1 MSPSGTRA
9 SGLYVGTVRHR
20 RHRPVGNE
28 FRYRTYHVLLDLD
41 ELDDLDRR
49 VVGFGHNRAAVT
61 SLHDVDHLGPLRLP
75 LREKLARW
83 LAEQGV
89 ALPDGPV
96 RLLTGLRVLGYG
108 FNPVSWWFCHHA
120 DGRLALIVAEVTN
133 TFGDSYS
140 YLLDDLEHRADGTV
154 RARAPKVFHVSP
166 FLGIEGL
173 EYGFVFRPPDS
184 GRALVHMTVTD
195 GQGVVL
201 DATQDGRRKELTSAG
216 LWRALLRHPH
226 LPLRTIVLIHRQAL
240 RLWWRRVRFHRR
252 PEPPGNAYPTADPV
266 QPSSGA
272 TTQERA

>member
-1 MSPSGTRA
+1 MSPSDHRESA
-9 SGLYVGTVRHR
+9 LYVGTVRHR

-28 FRYRTYHVLLDLD
+28 FRYPTYHVLLDLD
-41 ELDDLDRR
+41 ELEELDRR

-61 SLHDVDHLGPLRLP
+61 SLHDVDHLGPLHLP

-83 LAEQGV
+83 LDAQGV

-120 DGRLALIVAEVTN
+120 DGRLALVVAEVRN

-154 RARAPKVFHVSP
+154 RTRASKVFHVSP

-173 EYGFVFRPPDS
+173 EYGFVFHPPDD
-184 GRALVHMTVTD
+184 GRALVHMTVSD
-195 GQGVVL
+195 RHGVVL
-201 DATQDGRRKELTSAG
+201 DATQDGRRHELTSAG

-240 RLWWRRVRFHRR
+240 RLWWRRAGFHRR
-252 PEPPGNAYPTADPV
+252 PAPPDNAYPTDEPDR
-266 QPSSGA
+266 PRSGA
-272 TTQERA
+272 STQERA

>member
-1 MSPSGTRA
+1 MSTSALRA
-9 SGLYVGTVRHR
+9 SALYVGTVRHR
-20 RHRPVGNE
+20 RQRPVGNE

-41 ELDDLDRR
+41 EVEELDRR

-61 SLHDVDHLGPLRLP
+61 TLHDVDHLGPARLP

-83 LAEQGV
+83 LAAQGV

-120 DGRLALIVAEVTN
+120 DGRLALVVAEVRN

-140 YLLDDLEHRADGTV
+140 YLLDDLDVRADGTV
-154 RARAPKVFHVSP
+154 RAHAPKVFHVSP

-173 EYGFVFRPPDS
+173 EYDFIFCPPDT
-184 GRALVHMTVTD
+184 GRALVHMTVRD
-195 GQGVVL
+195 EQGVVL
-201 DATQDGRRKELTSAG
+201 DATQDGRRRELTTRN

-252 PEPPGNAYPTADPV
+252 PQPPDNAYPTAETV
-266 QPSSGA
+266 QPRSGA

>member
-1 MSPSGTRA
+1 MSPSGPRA
-9 SGLYVGTVRHR
+9 SALYVGTVRHR

-41 ELDDLDRR
+41 ELDELDRR
-49 VVGFGHNRAAVT
+49 VVGFGHNRAAVA
-61 SLHDVDHLGPLRLP
+61 SLHDVDHLGPLRLA

-140 YLLDDLEHRADGTV
+140 YLLDDLDVRADGTV
-154 RARAPKVFHVSP
+154 RARTPKVFHVSP

-173 EYGFVFRPPDS
+173 EYGFVFRPPDAE
-184 GRALVHMTVTD
+184 RALVHMTVRD
-195 GQGVVL
+195 GQDVVL
-201 DATQDGRRKELTSAG
+201 DATQDGRRHELTTRG

-240 RLWWRRVRFHRR
+240 RLWWRRVGFHRR
-252 PEPPGNAYPTADPV
+252 PDPPANAYPAADAV
-266 QPSSGA
+266 QLRSGA